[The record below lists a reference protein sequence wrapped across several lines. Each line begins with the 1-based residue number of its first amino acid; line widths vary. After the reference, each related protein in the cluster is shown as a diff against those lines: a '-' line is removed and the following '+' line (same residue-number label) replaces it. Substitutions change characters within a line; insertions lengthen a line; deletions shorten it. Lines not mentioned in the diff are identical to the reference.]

1 MKKILTTLLYI
12 SLVFVLSGCNNFIIP
27 HEAMIETETLNYIST
42 VVINSN
48 LKVNTSTY
56 EYIFGMKKEGP
67 IKGSGSGVVIKKETV
82 NYNTYYY
89 LLTNYHVIMLSDKYQ
104 HEYRVEDIYSN
115 VAIAEVVAKD
125 KKYDLAILK
134 FQSSQNIEAM
144 ELANEDPNIG
154 QLVFSIG
161 NPSGKQNI
169 ITAGKI
175 LSLQNIDK
183 VEYQVIVHEAVIK
196 NGSSG
201 SMLINEEYKIVG
213 LNTWGFTEDK
223 NSDDYVKGGA
233 TPVMMIKQFL
243 TEQQFE
249 I

>member
-12 SLVFVLSGCNNFIIP
+12 SLAFILSACNNFIVP
-27 HEAMIETETLNYIST
+27 RETMIETETLNYIST

-56 EYIFGMKKEGP
+56 EYVFGMKKEGP
-67 IKGSGSGVVIKKETV
+67 VKGSGSGVVIKKETI
-82 NYNTYYY
+82 NYNHFYYI
-89 LLTNYHVIMLSDKYQ
+89 LTNYHVIMLDDKY
-104 HEYRVEDIYSN
+104 HHDYKVEDIYSN
-115 VAIAEVVAKD
+115 IATAEVVAMD

-134 FQSSQNIEAM
+134 FQSNQNIEVM
-144 ELANEDPNIG
+144 KLANEDPIVG

-175 LSLQNIDK
+175 LSFQTIDK
-183 VEYQVIVHEAVIK
+183 VEYPVIVHEAVIK

-223 NSDDYVKGGA
+223 NSDAYVKGGA
-233 TPVMMIKQFL
+233 TPVMMIRQFL
-243 TEQQFE
+243 AEQKFE